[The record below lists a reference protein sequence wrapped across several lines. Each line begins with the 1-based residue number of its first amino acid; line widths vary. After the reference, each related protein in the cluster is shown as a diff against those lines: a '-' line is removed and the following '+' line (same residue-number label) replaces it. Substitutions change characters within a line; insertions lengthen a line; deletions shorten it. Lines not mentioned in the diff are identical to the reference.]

1 MAFWANFL
9 GYQLV
14 WFIAV
19 SSAGRSSS
27 APGICAGI
35 LFVASQLATS
45 RRWLPELR
53 LLAVAL
59 ACGVIIDG
67 TLAASG
73 LLQYAAEEPAL
84 PPGGAPAWILTL
96 WVSFATTLT
105 RSLRWL
111 EGRIGIA
118 ALVGAVGG
126 PLAYLG
132 AARGW
137 NAVIFPAPAW
147 HAEACLAA
155 GWAAALALLV
165 RLAALPRADAVMV
178 S

>member
-1 MAFWANFL
+1 MVFWSNFL

-19 SSAGRSSS
+19 SSAGRNTSV
-27 APGICAGI
+27 PGICAGI

-45 RRWLPELR
+45 RRWVPELK
-53 LLAVAL
+53 LIAVAL
-59 ACGVIIDG
+59 ACGFIIDG
-67 TLAASG
+67 ALSATG
-73 LLQYAAEEPAL
+73 LLRYASEEPAL
-84 PPGGAPAWILTL
+84 PPGGAPLWILIL
-96 WVSFATTLT
+96 WGSFATTLT
-105 RSLRWL
+105 RSFGWL
-111 EGRIGIA
+111 AGRIGLA

-147 HAEACLAA
+147 PTELALAA

-165 RLAALPRADAVMV
+165 WLAAPARADTVVA